1 MTSLNP
7 ILDAKTLKRR
17 LVNCLP
23 AATFE
28 LETFCRLAGIEV
40 TDKIPTAAVECV
52 YRPRLLINPEFVE
65 KYCTRDE
72 HLFLLVMHELWHIIL
87 AHTRMYSRATPAHNI
102 AFDAIINATLSRMFP
117 EPEYRGFFEKIN
129 PDEKFPQVLL
139 RPPKGWPHNP
149 QYPPNDI
156 EPAGTAQLV
165 KRLYPPANNKKVQ
178 TPFYEEILALL
189 RQYAKDNGL
198 SWEGEVILIGN
209 HDDVE
214 GEAQALDNPL
224 LKDIMKKV
232 VKRWPKGNMPGGRQ
246 GGKGG
251 EEQIIQTDIE
261 QAADHTKRQFAHTLR
276 RCLNPRAGTLT
287 RKAKRE
293 IRGVTGTGVIPN
305 GRDRT
310 APAKRNLGAPTT
322 LWSQES
328 IIRARVPDVPGLA
341 YIYLDVSGSM
351 KDILPHLIGLL
362 IPYVRKGLAEVF
374 QFSTIIRPLPVAE
387 LKSGKVRTSG
397 GTNINCVLEHA
408 LNAQSKVR
416 KTMILTDGYTG
427 VPNVQSAERIKES
440 NIRIHVVLPAEDSTP
455 DQLQEISTTLTTLP
469 SIYPGSGW

>member
-129 PDEKFPQVLL
+129 PEEKFPQVLL

-178 TPFYEEILALL
+178 SF
-189 RQYAKDNGL
+189 
-198 SWEGEVILIGN
+198 
-209 HDDVE
+209 
-214 GEAQALDNPL
+214 
-224 LKDIMKKV
+224 
-232 VKRWPKGNMPGGRQ
+232 
-246 GGKGG
+246 
-251 EEQIIQTDIE
+251 
-261 QAADHTKRQFAHTLR
+261 
-276 RCLNPRAGTLT
+276 
-287 RKAKRE
+287 
-293 IRGVTGTGVIPN
+293 
-305 GRDRT
+305 
-310 APAKRNLGAPTT
+310 
-322 LWSQES
+322 
-328 IIRARVPDVPGLA
+328 
-341 YIYLDVSGSM
+341 
-351 KDILPHLIGLL
+351 IGLTSHTRL
-362 IPYVRKGLAEVF
+362 IASP
-374 QFSTIIRPLPVAE
+374 PLFP
-387 LKSGKVRTSG
+387 
-397 GTNINCVLEHA
+397 
-408 LNAQSKVR
+408 
-416 KTMILTDGYTG
+416 
-427 VPNVQSAERIKES
+427 
-440 NIRIHVVLPAEDSTP
+440 
-455 DQLQEISTTLTTLP
+455 
-469 SIYPGSGW
+469 